1 MSRQR
6 VRKLGGLVVPLALT
20 VAVVALGGLS
30 ILRKVESFQ
39 SLGFEA
45 RRAPGA
51 WVVEGEPEAATAL
64 RAGDQILFVDG
75 GPVGAPATVRER
87 LIATPEVE
95 LMVLRDEA
103 MTTLTYRRP
112 AIDLDWPYLVQILLG
127 LAYLLIGLF
136 TLVRSRRRPGLL
148 FFLWCVTSAAVYL
161 LTKPQLFDG
170 VGKAIYLADG
180 VALAFL
186 APLTLHLFLAFPTLL
201 GAGGK
206 VRRLLPFLYL
216 PAGLLVA
223 VQLDQGLFAGRL
235 FSGAPSAESLL
246 LQSRLEIYH
255 LVAFVL
261 VSLLVLGYR
270 LSVNQDVEQQR
281 QLRWIAFGVAGGYL
295 PYVLLNVV
303 PMALSLPRFEMLE
316 LASVL
321 PLTLLPLAFG
331 YAILRYKLWD
341 LNIVV
346 RDTIAYS
353 LTLLIGVLGFALI
366 NLGLRRG
373 MPQDLVTA
381 RQLLSFIAGLSIAGL
396 LVPTRKTIATSLDRW
411 HHRGHYEKR
420 RSLLSFAGQLL
431 HERRLDPL
439 CSTLL
444 DRLEESLQLK
454 DLNLYLSQG
463 EEQVAVRPRADLPPR
478 LPFDAL
484 GDAFWERE
492 VEAVPSAELSSGE
505 PSPVQRLFIAG
516 YRYAFPLNVRNHR
529 VGTLLVGYKQGIV
542 PLSSEDVDLVRQVAN
557 QAALALEN
565 AQLLEELHLRLAEV
579 GRLEQYN
586 QGIIE
591 SSPAG
596 IAVLGVDDR
605 VVSCNLAFAALLTR
619 QRSQVRGQAI
629 GDLLPVELPATG
641 SGLVERR
648 VTLEEGAERSFQLSV
663 AELGATDGER
673 QRILMVHDVSERV
686 ELENELKKKDRLAS
700 LGMLAAG
707 VAHEVNT
714 PITGISSY
722 AQMLL
727 EETPVDDPRH
737 GLLLKVER
745 QTFRASRIVNSLL
758 DFSRDRREPVR
769 RLDLSEVLRETLDLL
784 DDRIRESAVALELH
798 LPEAPVPVEGSDTEL
813 QQVFT
818 NLVVNALDAMAI
830 LAEGMGQLSVTVQV
844 TDKVAQVVVCDNG
857 EGMSREQM
865 EKIFQPFFSTKLASG
880 GTGLGLSISY
890 EVVRRHGGDLKV
902 TSVAGEGSRFVVEL
916 PLQAANEAAEER
928 HEGAAILDFKARRG
942 AAG

>member
-6 VRKLGGLVVPLALT
+6 ALKLGRWILPLLLT
-20 VAVVALGGLS
+20 AVVVALGGLS

-39 SLGFEA
+39 PLGFEA

-51 WVVEGEPEAATAL
+51 WVIEGEPEAATGL
-64 RAGDQILFVDG
+64 RAGDQILLVDG
-75 GPVGAPATVRER
+75 AQVGVPAEVRER
-87 LIATPEVE
+87 LIATPDVA
-95 LMVLRDEA
+95 LVVLRDET
-103 MTTLTYRRP
+103 MTTVTYRRP
-112 AIDLDWPYLVQILLG
+112 NLDLDWPYLVQVLLG

-161 LTKPQLFDG
+161 LTKPQIFDR
-170 VGKAIYLADG
+170 VGKAIFLADG
-180 VALAFL
+180 WALVLL
-186 APLTLHLFLAFPTLL
+186 APLTLHLFLVFPTVL
-201 GAGGK
+201 GAGRK
-206 VRRLLPFLYL
+206 LRRFLPLLYL
-216 PAGLLVA
+216 PAVFLAA
-223 VQLDQGLFAGRL
+223 VQIDQGLFAGRF
-235 FSGAPSAESLL
+235 FSGPPSTESLL
-246 LQSRLEIYH
+246 LQGRLEIYH

-261 VSLLVLGYR
+261 TSLLVLAYR
-270 LSVNQDVEQQR
+270 LSGRLDVGQQR

-295 PYVLLNVV
+295 PYIVLNVV
-303 PMALSLPRFEMLE
+303 PTALSLPRFEVLE
-316 LASVL
+316 LASVVPLALL
-321 PLTLLPLAFG
+321 PLTFG

-341 LNIVV
+341 LDIVV

-373 MPQDLVTA
+373 VPQDLVTA
-381 RQLLSFIAGLSIAGL
+381 RHLLSFIAGLSIAGL
-396 LVPTRKTIATSLDRW
+396 LVPTRKTIASSLDRW
-411 HHRGHYEKR
+411 QHRGHYEQR
-420 RSLLSFAGQLL
+420 RSLLSFADQLL

-444 DRLEESLQLK
+444 DRLEESLQLG

-463 EEQVAVRPRADLPPR
+463 EVQVAVRPRVDLPAR
-478 LPFDAL
+478 LSFDAL
-484 GDAFWERE
+484 GDEFWERD
-492 VEAVPSAELSSGE
+492 VEAVPSAELSSGK
-505 PSPVQRLFIAG
+505 PSPVQRLFMAG
-516 YRYAFPLNVRNHR
+516 YRYAFPLSVRSHR
-529 VGTLLVGYKQGIV
+529 VGTLLVGYKQGVV

-565 AQLLEELHLRLAEV
+565 AQLLEELHQRLDEV
-579 GRLEQYN
+579 VRLQQYN

-596 IAVLGVDDR
+596 IAVLGADDR
-605 VVSCNLAFAALLTR
+605 VASCNLAFAALLAR

-629 GDLLPVELPATG
+629 GDLLPVALPSPG
-641 SGLVERR
+641 SGLVEEQI
-648 VTLEEGAERSFQLSV
+648 TLQEGQESSFQLSV
-663 AELGATDGER
+663 AELGALDGER

-686 ELENELKKKDRLAS
+686 ELEKELKKKDRLAS

-737 GLLLKVER
+737 SLLRKVER

-758 DFSRDRREPVR
+758 DFSRDRREQVR
-769 RLDLSEVLRETLDLL
+769 TLDLRAVLRETFDLL
-784 DDRIRESAVALELH
+784 ADRIHESAVALELR
-798 LPEAPVPVEGSDTEL
+798 LPEAEVPVEGSDTEL

-818 NLVVNALDAMAI
+818 NLAVNALDAMDTLEPGA
-830 LAEGMGQLSVTVQV
+830 GQLSVTVEVSAQL
-844 TDKVAQVVVCDNG
+844 AQVVVSDNG

-890 EVVRRHGGDLKV
+890 EVVRRHGGELKV
-902 TSVAGEGSRFVVEL
+902 SSVAGEGSRFVVEL
-916 PLQAANEAAEER
+916 PLQHPAEVRHGQEANLNFGAESSV
-928 HEGAAILDFKARRG
+928 
-942 AAG
+942 AG